1 MISMIEGIAELSV
14 NPFADRIC
22 QIFSSAGD
30 GTGDCTFEDFLD
42 MMSVFSDQAPKSVK
56 AEHGIIFK
64 KYCMIQ
70 KSFNRKFCLAFRI
83 FDFDG
88 DDMLSKADL
97 KQVIQRL
104 IGFNNQF
111 SDLDMDQLIQNILE
125 EADLD
130 DDGSLSFAE
139 FEHVIDKSSDFTK

>member
-1 MISMIEGIAELSV
+1 MNKMVSGIAELAC

-22 QIFSSAGD
+22 HVFSSD
-30 GTGDCTFEDFLD
+30 QTGDCTFEDFLD

-56 AEHGIIFK
+56 SEH
-64 KYCMIQ
+64 
-70 KSFNRKFCLAFRI
+70 AFRI

-88 DDMLSKADL
+88 EVSNLNVQKLNWPSLLGDDMLSKNDL

-111 SDLDMDQLIQNILE
+111 SDLDMEQLIQNILD
-125 EADLD
+125 EADL
-130 DDGSLSFAE
+130 GNYLNALNWRTFY
-139 FEHVIDKSSDFTK
+139 